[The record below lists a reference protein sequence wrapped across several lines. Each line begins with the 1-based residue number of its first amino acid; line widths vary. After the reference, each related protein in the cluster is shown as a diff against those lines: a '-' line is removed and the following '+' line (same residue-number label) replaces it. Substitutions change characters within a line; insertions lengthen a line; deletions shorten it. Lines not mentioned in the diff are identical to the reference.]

1 MGKLVEILKTPKR
14 TLQLRNVF
22 PDLFL
27 EVYNI
32 IEDSKEG
39 DEVVGKVLGSERG
52 QEDNF
57 EDEDEADIYAELRDR
72 KYFRYGKSRRGWLT
86 RYRTCRELTND
97 KIVENMN
104 MDSY

>member
-52 QEDNF
+52 
-57 EDEDEADIYAELRDR
+57 
-72 KYFRYGKSRRGWLT
+72 
-86 RYRTCRELTND
+86 
-97 KIVENMN
+97 
-104 MDSY
+104 